1 MKRRP
6 LLLPAALIGLVAT
19 AGLAV
24 GVRQQACAA
33 PQAGV
38 LGPTTPGSL
47 RAAAERAEI
56 SVGTA
61 LSWHALTTDARYLPA
76 LLRDFDAVTL
86 ENASKWAT
94 VQHAEDEWD
103 WSRADECVSEARA
116 AGLSVRAHP
125 LVWDEHVPAWAVD
138 VPPEAFRRAS
148 DTFLE
153 RAVSRYAG
161 RVETWDVVNELIEDD
176 GRQST
181 APLFSRRGAGQAEAA
196 FHLARAEDPTARLFY
211 NDDAI
216 AWNNERSRGVEA
228 MLRRWKSEGVPVDGV
243 GMEMH
248 LHAGKAP
255 PEQTVRQRIRA
266 FGDLG
271 LQVEITELDVRT
283 AHLRGAERG
292 RRIAQARAFYDAVHA
307 CVAEPAC
314 GRVGFWGFTDRHS
327 PWPQGEAATLLD
339 EDYTPKLAW
348 RAVKAALEDR
358 PPPFCSDELVPN
370 GTFEQGVG
378 GWTANGA
385 KLTLDT
391 ADAAAGRAA
400 MRVVEREADWAS
412 PQLDLT
418 DILSEGVPWALRA
431 RVRADGAE
439 TAPLKW
445 TLRAD
450 LAEGPPHYSVL
461 WEGVGLPKTWTEV
474 EASFALELPAPPTRM
489 TLYLE
494 GPPAGVD
501 VAVDAVS
508 LRPVCR

>member
-6 LLLPAALIGLVAT
+6 LLLPTALVGLIAAG
-19 AGLAV
+19 GLAV

-33 PQAGV
+33 PTAGT
-38 LGPTTPGSL
+38 LAPATPGSL
-47 RAAAERAEI
+47 RAAAARGGI

-61 LSWHALTTDARYLPA
+61 LSWHALTTDARYFPA

-86 ENASKWAT
+86 ENASKWGT
-94 VQHAEDEWD
+94 VQHTEGAWD
-103 WSRADECVSEARA
+103 WSRADEAVGEASA

-125 LVWDEHVPAWAVD
+125 LVWDEHVPGWAVAL
-138 VPPEAFRRAS
+138 PPDAFRAAS
-148 DTFLE
+148 DDFIE
-153 RAVSRYAG
+153 QAVSRYAG
-161 RVETWDVVNELIEDD
+161 QVDTWDVINELIEDD

-181 APLFSRRGAGQAEAA
+181 APLFSGRGAGQAEAA
-196 FHLARAEDPTARLFY
+196 FRLARAEDPSARLFY

-216 AWNNERSRGVEA
+216 AWNNERSQGVEA
-228 MLRRWKSEGVPVDGV
+228 MLRRWKAEGVPIDGV

-248 LHAGKAP
+248 LRAGRAP

-271 LQVEITELDVRT
+271 LHVEITELDVRT
-283 AHLRGAERG
+283 AHLSGAPRG
-292 RRIAQARAFYDAVHA
+292 RQIAQARAFYDAVHA

-314 GRVGFWGFTDRHS
+314 GRVSFWGFTDRHS

-358 PPPFCSDELVPN
+358 PPPFCADELVPN
-370 GTFEQGVG
+370 GTFEQGIG

-385 KLTLDT
+385 RLTLDT
-391 ADAAAGRAA
+391 ADASAGRAA
-400 MRVVEREADWAS
+400 LRVVDREADWAS

-418 DILSEGVPWALRA
+418 DILSEGVAWELRTQ
-431 RVRADGAE
+431 VRADGSAP
-439 TAPLKW
+439 APLKW

-450 LAEGPPHYSVL
+450 MASGAPHYTVL
-461 WEGVGLPKTWTEV
+461 WEGEGQPGVWA
-474 EASFALELPAPPTRM
+474 EAQATVSLELPGTPTKL

-501 VAVDAVS
+501 VAVDSVS
-508 LRPVCR
+508 LKPACR